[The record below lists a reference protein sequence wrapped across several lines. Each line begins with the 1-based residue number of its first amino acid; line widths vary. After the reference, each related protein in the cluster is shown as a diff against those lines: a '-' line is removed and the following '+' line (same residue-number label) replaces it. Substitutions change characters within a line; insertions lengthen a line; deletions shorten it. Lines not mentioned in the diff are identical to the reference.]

1 MMRHEGQER
10 LNNFSNLMDTYLG
23 QTNEQM
29 ITLKDEWMGKERKK
43 NIYIRFAKF
52 HLNTI
57 KYRKHILIYL
67 YVNK

>member
-10 LNNFSNLMDTYLG
+10 INNFSNLMDTYLG

-43 NIYIRFAKF
+43 NIYALQSF
-52 HLNTI
+52 L
-57 KYRKHILIYL
+57 
-67 YVNK
+67 